1 MVLKIALLQKFPGVQ
16 WLGLSAFTAW
26 AQVKPLVGTKIPQAV
41 WHSQKNKNKNCFV
54 KSKFARSKLILIYR
68 WQGDWGLHW
77 AEIYFGIVLSNMLPT
92 S

>member
-1 MVLKIALLQKFPGVQ
+1 MVLKIALLRKFPGVQ
-16 WLGLSAFTAW
+16 WLGLSTFNAW
-26 AQVKPLVGTKIPQAV
+26 AWVKPLVGTKIPQAM
-41 WHSQKNKNKNCFV
+41 WLSQINKNCFV